1 MFTIF
6 LCFLAGVLTLLCLIS
21 IYNYFTFAKVK
32 RVLDTHSLL
41 PFVSILVPAR
51 NEERCIR
58 ECIESLANQIYP
70 NYEIIILDDDSSDD
84 TPRIL
89 DELQSLYPQLISV
102 IHSHE
107 LPDSWIGKSH
117 ACHVLSRYA
126 KGDYLLFT
134 DADTVHSP
142 YALNSLVQGAQEK
155 QVDLLSAIPYQTLT
169 SIWEHLMV
177 PFMHVLYHGYLPNS
191 FIYTKKKSSFIAAN
205 GQIMLFH
212 ADAYDAIGGHESV
225 KNSMVEDIDIARNIK
240 ESGAKVVLANATSLV
255 SCSMYT
261 GFEDVFKGFSKNFFA
276 GFQRKYIPFVIFL
289 IHIMN
294 VYVFPVILLI
304 ISLITENATLLIW
317 SIVLL
322 MQGMLIRL
330 LSTIQFRLP
339 LFHIILQPFSAL
351 FAIIIGCNSL
361 LWSMPGKSTVWKNRV
376 YH

>member
-6 LCFLAGVLTLLCLIS
+6 LCFLASVLTLLCLVS
-21 IYNYFTFAKVK
+21 IFNYFTFAKVK

-58 ECIESLANQIYP
+58 DCIDSLANQIYP
-70 NYEIIILDDDSSDD
+70 NYEIIILNDDSSDN
-84 TPRIL
+84 TPLIL
-89 DELQSLYPQLISV
+89 EELQSLYPQLVSV
-102 IHSHE
+102 IHSHQ

-126 KGDYLLFT
+126 KGEYLLFT

-142 YALNSLVQGAQEK
+142 YALNSLVQGAQEM
-155 QVDLLSAIPYQTLT
+155 QADLLTAIPYQTLT

-191 FIYTKKKSSFIAAN
+191 FIYTKKNPSFVAAN
-205 GQIMLFH
+205 GQIMLFYS
-212 ADAYDAIGGHESV
+212 DAYDAIGGHESV
-225 KNSMVEDIDIARNIK
+225 KNSMVEDIEIARKIK
-240 ESGAKVVLANATSLV
+240 ESGAKIVLANATSLV

-261 GFEDVFKGFSKNFFA
+261 GFEDVFRGFSKNFFA
-276 GFQRKYIPFVIFL
+276 GFQKKHIPFVLFL

-294 VYVFPVILLI
+294 VYVLPLILCI
-304 ISLITENATLLIW
+304 ISLITDNTSLLMW

-322 MQGMLIRL
+322 MLGMVIRL
-330 LSTIQFRLP
+330 LATMQFRLP
-339 LFHIILQPFSAL
+339 FFHIFLQPFSAL
-351 FAIIIGCNSL
+351 FAIIIGCNSM
-361 LWSMPGKSTVWKNRV
+361 LWSMPGKSTVWKKRV

>member
-6 LCFLAGVLTLLCLIS
+6 LCFLAIVLILLCLVS
-21 IYNYFTFAKVK
+21 IFNYFTFAKVK

-70 NYEIIILDDDSSDD
+70 NYEIIILNDDSSDN
-84 TPRIL
+84 TPLIL
-89 DELQSLYPQLISV
+89 EELQSLYPQLVSV
-102 IHSHE
+102 IHSHQ

-126 KGDYLLFT
+126 NGEYLLFT

-142 YALNSLVQGAQEK
+142 YALNSLVQSAQEM
-155 QVDLLSAIPYQTLT
+155 QADLLTAIPYQTLT

-191 FIYTKKKSSFIAAN
+191 FIYTKKNPSFVAAN
-205 GQIMLFH
+205 GQIMLFYS
-212 ADAYDAIGGHESV
+212 DAYDAIGGHESV
-225 KNSMVEDIDIARNIK
+225 KNSMVEDIEIARKIK
-240 ESGAKVVLANATSLV
+240 ESGAKIVLANATSLV

-261 GFEDVFKGFSKNFFA
+261 GFEDVFRGFSKNFFA
-276 GFQRKYIPFVIFL
+276 GFQKKHIPFVVFL
-289 IHIMN
+289 MHIMN
-294 VYVFPVILLI
+294 VYVLPLILCI
-304 ISLITENATLLIW
+304 ISLITDNTSLLMW

-322 MQGMLIRL
+322 MLGMVIRL
-330 LSTIQFRLP
+330 LATMQFRLP
-339 LFHIILQPFSAL
+339 FFHIFLQPFSAL
-351 FAIIIGCNSL
+351 FAIIIGCNSM
-361 LWSMPGKSTVWKNRV
+361 LWSMPGKSTVWKKRV

>member
-6 LCFLAGVLTLLCLIS
+6 LCFLASVLTLLCLVS
-21 IYNYFTFAKVK
+21 IFNYFTFAKVK

-70 NYEIIILDDDSSDD
+70 NYEIIILNDDSSDN
-84 TPRIL
+84 TPLIL
-89 DELQSLYPQLISV
+89 EELQSLYPQLVSV
-102 IHSHE
+102 IHSHQ

-126 KGDYLLFT
+126 NGEYLLFT

-142 YALNSLVQGAQEK
+142 YALNSLVQSAQEM
-155 QVDLLSAIPYQTLT
+155 QADLLTAIPYQTLT

-191 FIYTKKKSSFIAAN
+191 FIYTKKNPSLVAAN

-212 ADAYDAIGGHESV
+212 SDAYDAIGGHESV
-225 KNSMVEDIDIARNIK
+225 RNSMVEDIDIARKIK
-240 ESGAKVVLANATSLV
+240 ESGAKIVLANATLLV

-276 GFQRKYIPFVIFL
+276 GFQKKHIPFVLFL

-294 VYVFPVILLI
+294 VYVFPLILCI
-304 ISLITENATLLIW
+304 ISFMSNNTSLLMW

-322 MQGMLIRL
+322 MLGMVIRL
-330 LSTIQFRLP
+330 LATMQFRLP
-339 LFHIILQPFSAL
+339 LFHIFLQPFSAL
-351 FAIIIGCNSL
+351 FAIIIGCNSM
-361 LWSMPGKSTVWKNRV
+361 LWSMPGKNTVWKKRV

>member
-6 LCFLAGVLTLLCLIS
+6 LCFLASVLTLLCLVS
-21 IYNYFTFAKVK
+21 IFNYFTFAKVK

-70 NYEIIILDDDSSDD
+70 NYEIIILNDDSSDN
-84 TPRIL
+84 TPLIL
-89 DELQSLYPQLISV
+89 EELQSLYPQLVSV
-102 IHSHE
+102 IHSHQ

-126 KGDYLLFT
+126 NGEYLLFT

-142 YALNSLVQGAQEK
+142 YALNSLVQSAQEM
-155 QVDLLSAIPYQTLT
+155 QADLLTAIPYQTLT

-191 FIYTKKKSSFIAAN
+191 FIYTKKNPSLVAAN

-212 ADAYDAIGGHESV
+212 SDAYDAIGGHESV
-225 KNSMVEDIDIARNIK
+225 RNSMVEDIDIARKIK
-240 ESGAKVVLANATSLV
+240 ESGAKIVLANATSLV

-276 GFQRKYIPFVIFL
+276 GFQKKHIPFVVFL

-294 VYVFPVILLI
+294 VYVFPLILCI
-304 ISLITENATLLIW
+304 ISLMSDNTSLLMW

-322 MQGMLIRL
+322 MLGMVIRL
-330 LSTIQFRLP
+330 LATMQFRLP
-339 LFHIILQPFSAL
+339 LFHIFLQPFSAL
-351 FAIIIGCNSL
+351 FAIIIGCNSM
-361 LWSMPGKSTVWKNRV
+361 LWSMPGKNTVWKKRV

>member
-6 LCFLAGVLTLLCLIS
+6 LCFLASVLTLLCLVS
-21 IYNYFTFAKVK
+21 IFNYFTFAKVK

-70 NYEIIILDDDSSDD
+70 NYEIIILNDDSSDN
-84 TPRIL
+84 TPLIL
-89 DELQSLYPQLISV
+89 EELQSLYPQLVSV
-102 IHSHE
+102 IHSHQ

-126 KGDYLLFT
+126 NGEYLLFT

-142 YALNSLVQGAQEK
+142 YALNSLVQSAQEM
-155 QVDLLSAIPYQTLT
+155 QADLLTAIPYQTLT

-191 FIYTKKKSSFIAAN
+191 FIYTKKNPSLVAAN

-212 ADAYDAIGGHESV
+212 SDAYDAIGGHESV
-225 KNSMVEDIDIARNIK
+225 RNSMVEDIDIARKIK
-240 ESGAKVVLANATSLV
+240 ESGAKIVLANATSLV
-255 SCSMYT
+255 TCSMYT

-276 GFQRKYIPFVIFL
+276 GFQKKHIPFVVFL

-294 VYVFPVILLI
+294 VYVFPLILCI
-304 ISLITENATLLIW
+304 ISLMSDNTSLLMW

-322 MQGMLIRL
+322 MLGMVIRL
-330 LSTIQFRLP
+330 LATMQFRLP
-339 LFHIILQPFSAL
+339 LFHIFLQPFSAL
-351 FAIIIGCNSL
+351 FAIIIGCNSM
-361 LWSMPGKSTVWKNRV
+361 LWSMPGKNTVWKKRV

>member
-6 LCFLAGVLTLLCLIS
+6 LCFLAIVLTLLCLVS
-21 IYNYFTFAKVK
+21 IFNYFTFAKVK

-70 NYEIIILDDDSSDD
+70 NYEIIILNDDSSDN
-84 TPRIL
+84 TPLIL
-89 DELQSLYPQLISV
+89 EELQSLYPQLVSV
-102 IHSHE
+102 IHSHQ

-126 KGDYLLFT
+126 NGEYLLFT

-142 YALNSLVQGAQEK
+142 YALNSLVQSAQEM
-155 QVDLLSAIPYQTLT
+155 QADLLTAIPYQTLT

-191 FIYTKKKSSFIAAN
+191 FIYTKKNPSLVAAN

-212 ADAYDAIGGHESV
+212 SDAYDAIGGHESV
-225 KNSMVEDIDIARNIK
+225 RNSMVEDIDIARKIK
-240 ESGAKVVLANATSLV
+240 ESRAKIVLANATSLV

-276 GFQRKYIPFVIFL
+276 GFQKKHIPFVLFL

-294 VYVFPVILLI
+294 VYVLPLILCI
-304 ISLITENATLLIW
+304 ISLMSDNTSLLMW

-322 MQGMLIRL
+322 MLGMVIRL
-330 LSTIQFRLP
+330 LATMQFRLP
-339 LFHIILQPFSAL
+339 LFHIFLQPFSAL
-351 FAIIIGCNSL
+351 FAIIIGCNSM
-361 LWSMPGKSTVWKNRV
+361 LWSMPGKNTVWKKRV